1 MKRGLRLIALIASF
15 ALAAAALAHFL
26 DTGAPINIVAW
37 FVGAI
42 IGHDLILFPLYAAL
56 DRIAGRLEPKT
67 RVPVVNHIRV
77 PALLSGLLLLV
88 YFPLILRLSAPV
100 YEKTTGLNPQV
111 YLGRWLAIT
120 AALFVVSAVA
130 YAVRLRLTRRSAPRS
145 APSAGPGT
153 APHT

>member
-1 MKRGLRLIALIASF
+1 MRRLYGASGLHLLALIASF

-42 IGHDLILFPLYAAL
+42 IGHDLILYPLYAGL

-67 RVPVVNHIRV
+67 RVPVVNHIRI
-77 PALLSGLLLLV
+77 PALLSGLLLIV
-88 YFPLILRLSAPV
+88 YFPLILRLSAPA
-100 YEKTTGLNPQV
+100 YERTTGLDPQV

-120 AALFVVSAVA
+120 AALFLGSAVA
-130 YAVRLRLTRRSAPRS
+130 YAVRIRLTRR
-145 APSAGPGT
+145 
-153 APHT
+153 

>member
-1 MKRGLRLIALIASF
+1 MKQGLRLLALIASF

-26 DTGAPINIVAW
+26 DTGAPINILAW

-42 IGHDLILFPLYAAL
+42 IGHDLILWPLYAGL

-67 RVPVVNHIRV
+67 RVPVVNYVRV

-88 YFPLILRLSAPV
+88 YFPLILRVSAPV
-100 YEKTTGLNPQV
+100 YEHTTGLNPQV

-120 AALFVVSAVA
+120 AGLFLISAVA
-130 YAVRLRLTRRSAPRS
+130 YAIRLRSAPRS
-145 APSAGPGT
+145 APSADPGT
-153 APHT
+153 APRT

>member
-1 MKRGLRLIALIASF
+1 MRRRYGAGPLHLLALIASF

-26 DTGAPINIVAW
+26 DTGAPINLLAW

-42 IGHDLILFPLYAAL
+42 VGHDLILFPLYTGL
-56 DRIAGRLEPKT
+56 DRLAGRAEPST

-77 PALLSGLLLLV
+77 PAVLSGLLLLV

-100 YEKTTGLNPQV
+100 YEKATALNPQV

-120 AALFVVSAVA
+120 AGLFLISAIA
-130 YAVRLRLTRRSAPRS
+130 YAIRLRSTIHA
-145 APSAGPGT
+145 
-153 APHT
+153 

>member
-1 MKRGLRLIALIASF
+1 MRRLYGASGLHLLALIASF

-26 DTGAPINIVAW
+26 DTGAPINLLAW

-42 IGHDLILFPLYAAL
+42 VAHDLILFPLYAGL

-67 RVPVVNHIRV
+67 RVPVVNHVRI
-77 PALLSGLLLLV
+77 PGLLSGLLLLV

-100 YEKTTGLNPQV
+100 YENTTGLNPQV

-120 AALFVVSAVA
+120 AALFLGSAVA
-130 YAVRLRLTRRSAPRS
+130 YAVRIRLTGR
-145 APSAGPGT
+145 
-153 APHT
+153 